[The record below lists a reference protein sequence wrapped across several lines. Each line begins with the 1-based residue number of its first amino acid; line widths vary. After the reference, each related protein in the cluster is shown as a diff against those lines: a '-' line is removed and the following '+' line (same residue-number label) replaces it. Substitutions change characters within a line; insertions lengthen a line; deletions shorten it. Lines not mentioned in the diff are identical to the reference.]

1 MNRRLLLLNLA
12 LLALAASL
20 GWLLRQH
27 WLEAQAHER
36 AIFEQAARKKIVLTP
51 PPVTPPKPVMPAEYI
66 DVASKMLFA
75 ADRNSNVIVDPP
87 KPAPPP
93 PPMPALPSYYGQMA
107 IGQPAVILSA
117 ANVPQKRYH
126 TGEKIG
132 PFEIVSF
139 NLEKIVFK
147 WNDQTVERKPEE
159 LAPKEAPPELTQP
172 NPATLFPASQQQS
185 QAQPKSLGG
194 SSDLG
199 NRVDSVIGV
208 DMGASNRGCVAGD
221 TSPAGTIVSGMKKV
235 MNRGLMGM
243 SCYWEPVSK

>member
-12 LLALAASL
+12 LIALAASL
-20 GWLLRQH
+20 GWLLREH

-36 AIFEQAARKKIVLTP
+36 AISEQAARRKIVLTP
-51 PPVTPPKPVMPAEYI
+51 PLVMPPKPVTPAEYI

-75 ADRNSNVIVDPP
+75 ADRNPNVIVEPP
-87 KPAPPP
+87 KPPPPP
-93 PPMPALPSYYGQMA
+93 PPMPALPAYYGQMR
-107 IGQPAVILSA
+107 IGEPVVILSNA
-117 ANVPQKRYH
+117 TTPQKSYH

-139 NLEKIVFK
+139 NLEKIAFK
-147 WNDQTVERKPEE
+147 WNDKTVERKVEE
-159 LAPKEAPPELTQP
+159 LMPKEAPPELTQP
-172 NPATLFPASQQQS
+172 VGTAQPQQS
-185 QAQPKSLGG
+185 QTQAKSLGG

-199 NRVDSVIGV
+199 NKTDSVIGV
-208 DMGASNRGCVAGD
+208 DMGASNHACVPGD

-235 MNRGLMGM
+235 MTRSLMGM